1 MFFGDIREKE
11 IFIFSSE
18 LISFTNLLKKMEPTT
33 ERERILFLE
42 DILDISIERA
52 LHTDVLKR
60 NTRRLTKIDE
70 EILEKC
76 IEYFLVR
83 ADNRKRVQCWEFL
96 ECLPIYL
103 CIDEVFESI
112 FRRSKEIL
120 SEITL
125 YSSCD
130 DIDTFT
136 FEDIIEFFSTRFY
149 HSIFT
154 QRSSLMSNFSPHP
167 CFCKRELL
175 FEEHIL
181 SDEIIFLLHAV
192 IIS

>member
-1 MFFGDIREKE
+1 MFLGDIREKE

-18 LISFTNLLKKMEPTT
+18 RISFTYFLKEMEPTT
-33 ERERILFLE
+33 EREGIFLLE

-60 NTRRLTKIDE
+60 NTRRVTKTDE
-70 EILEKC
+70 DILEKC

-130 DIDTFT
+130 DIDTVT

-149 HSIFT
+149 SSIFT
-154 QRSSLMSNFSPHP
+154 KGFLLMSNFSLHP
-167 CFCKRELL
+167 CLCKRELL
-175 FEEHIL
+175 SEEHIL
-181 SDEIIFLLHAV
+181 SDEIIFLLHRT